1 MMLLWS
7 TSIRRIRPNEL
18 TDRQLAAAAGLRD
31 YAAERGDAP
40 GTRQSISLFSGKIGQ
55 SNC

>member
-1 MMLLWS
+1 MMRLWS
-7 TSIRRIRPNEL
+7 TSIRRIRANDLPDGL
-18 TDRQLAAAAGLRD
+18 LAAAAGLRD

-40 GTRQSISLFSGKIGQ
+40 CTRQSISLFSGKIGQ